1 MIPSCGFGVF
11 KPSGSWLVEGPTWT
25 HLWLGVEPQ
34 SGSAGTGGD
43 ILAISAQSLRGTQW
57 HPGGE
62 GRNRG
67 PLDAANLSST
77 PAPHTL
83 GFLIFQGPQ
92 SPKLHQALASLREG
106 ENKLPPQRAPGKC
119 FYIFIPPGGPVHSL
133 MCSSAQQMSTDL
145 MLLGVS
151 GGGGGESVASWSHL
165 TSPRTELLRASSF
178 VIAMGSCPRAHQPAC
193 KLLTLSTI
201 LAGEMQAQ
209 SGRGTQ

>member
-1 MIPSCGFGVF
+1 MVALRSSSLQGV
-11 KPSGSWLVEGPTWT
+11 GWVEGPTWT
-25 HLWLGVEPQ
+25 HLWLGEEPQ

-43 ILAISAQSLRGTQW
+43 ILAISALSLRGTQW
-57 HPGGE
+57 HPGGR

-67 PLDAANLSST
+67 LSDAANLSST

-92 SPKLHQALASLREG
+92 SPKLYQSLASLREG

-119 FYIFIPPGGPVHSL
+119 FHIFIPPRGLVHSL
-133 MCSSAQQMSTDL
+133 MGSSAQQMSTDL
-145 MLLGVS
+145 KLLRVS
-151 GGGGGESVASWSHL
+151 GAGGGERVASRSHL
-165 TSPRTELLRASSF
+165 TSPSTEIPRASSF
-178 VIAMGSCPRAHQPAC
+178 VIAMGSFPWAHQPAY

-201 LAGEMQAQ
+201 LAGELQAQ